1 METSTLLPLSALTG
15 LLIYLVFAG
24 ISDLI
29 GARRR
34 KIILQEEP
42 FVKKNDIRPTR
53 VFVPNVLARWPWPR
67 RINPNYAVLKKEADA
82 WVASFQAFSPKA
94 QHAYD
99 RCDFNLLACLAY
111 PKASKEHARAG
122 CDLMHLFFLFDE
134 YSDRSAPTEV
144 RQQKGAVMDALRNP
158 HTPRPKGEWL
168 GGEFTRQFW
177 ELALQNATAVSQ
189 TRFIQAMDEYLE
201 SVVQESIDKKERR
214 ILDVERYIDARRRT
228 SGVKPSFSI
237 YELGL
242 DIPDEVMSH
251 PAIQEMIL
259 AATDMVAFC
268 NDIFSYNMEQLRG
281 DDGHNI
287 ITVVMHEHGT
297 DVNGAMLWVED
308 FLLGAQE
315 RFCVAKTA
323 LPEWDEPL
331 NSQVQEYCDGL
342 GQWVRALDEWS
353 FESER
358 YFGRKGPEIKKNRWM
373 LLLPKNH
380 AKEIG
385 PVHIESSLL

>member
-1 METSTLLPLSALTG
+1 MENSARLLLFSVFNG
-15 LLIYLVFAG
+15 LLIHLAFSG

-29 GARRR
+29 VR
-34 KIILQEEP
+34 KRKVGVDASVLREESS
-42 FVKKNDIRPTR
+42 VEKKDTRPTR
-53 VFVPNVLARWPWPR
+53 AFIPDVLARWPWPR
-67 RINPNYAVLKKEADA
+67 QINPNYAVLKKQTDA

-99 RCDFNLLACLAY
+99 HCDF
-111 PKASKEHARAG
+111 KHARIG
-122 CDLMHLFFLFDE
+122 CHLMHVVFLFDE
-134 YSDRSAPTEV
+134 YSDRSTPIEV
-144 RQQKGAVMDALRNP
+144 RKQKDVVMDALRNP

-168 GGEFTRQFW
+168 GGEFVRQFW
-177 ELALQNATAVSQ
+177 DLAVQNATAVAQ
-189 TRFIQAMDEYLE
+189 KRFIHAADEYLE

-214 ILDVERYIDARRRT
+214 ILDIESYVTARRRT
-228 SGVKPSFSI
+228 SGVKISFSI
-237 YELGL
+237 CELGL

-259 AATDMVAFC
+259 AATDIIAFC
-268 NDIFSYNMEQLRG
+268 NDIYSYNMEQLRG

-287 ITVVMHEHGT
+287 ITIVMHEHRT

-308 FLLGAQE
+308 LLFGAQE
-315 RFCVAKTA
+315 RFHAAKAA

-342 GQWVRALDEWS
+342 GQWVRAVDEWS

-358 YFGRKGPEIKKNRWM
+358 YFGKKGSEIKKNRWM
-373 LLLPKNH
+373 LLLPKGD